1 MSIAKQIEQDF
12 VTAYKA
18 KEQLR
23 VAVLRML
30 KTAIKNRHVEL
41 MRELTDDEI
50 LDVIIKQIKQRQEA
64 EEQFRAANRAELAD
78 KESAEAD
85 ILRSYLPV
93 QLSREELAALVDK
106 IVNDLSASG
115 MKDMGRVMKA
125 IMDSHK
131 GRVDGKAV
139 SELVKARL
147 S

>member
-1 MSIAKQIEQDF
+1 MSLARQIEQDF
-12 VTAYKA
+12 VSAYKA
-18 KEQLR
+18 KDQLR

-41 MRELTDDEI
+41 MRELSDDEI
-50 LDVIIKQIKQRQEA
+50 LEVVIRQVKQRQEA
-64 EEQFRAANRAELAD
+64 EEQFRAAGRAELAD
-78 KESAEAD
+78 KEASEAD
-85 ILRSYLPV
+85 ILRSYLPA

-106 IVNDLSASG
+106 IVKDLGASG
-115 MKDMGRVMKA
+115 VKDMGKVMKA
-125 IMDSHK
+125 IMDNYK

>member
-41 MRELTDDEI
+41 MRELSDDEI
-50 LDVIIKQIKQRQEA
+50 LDVIIRQVKQRQEA

-85 ILRSYLPV
+85 ILRSYLPA
-93 QLSREELAALVDK
+93 QLSREELATLVDK
-106 IVNDLSASG
+106 IVIDLGASG
-115 MKDMGRVMKA
+115 LKDMGRVMKA

>member
-41 MRELTDDEI
+41 MRELSDDEI
-50 LDVIIKQIKQRQEA
+50 LDVIIKQVKQRQEA

-85 ILRSYLPV
+85 ILRSYLPA

-106 IVNDLSASG
+106 IVIDLGASG
-115 MKDMGRVMKA
+115 LKDMGRVMKA

>member
-50 LDVIIKQIKQRQEA
+50 LDVIIRQVKQRQEA

-85 ILRSYLPV
+85 ILRSYLPA

-106 IVNDLSASG
+106 IVIDLGASG
-115 MKDMGRVMKA
+115 LKDMGRVMKA

>member
-1 MSIAKQIEQDF
+1 MSISHQIEQDF

-18 KEQLR
+18 KEDLK

-30 KTAIKNRHVEL
+30 KTAIKNRRVEL
-41 MRELTDDEI
+41 MRDLTDDEI
-50 LDVIIKQIKQRQEA
+50 LDVVIKQVKQRQEA
-64 EEQFRAANRAELAD
+64 EEQFRAANRTELAD

-85 ILRSYLPV
+85 ILRSYLPA
-93 QLSREELAALVDK
+93 QLSREELATLVDK
-106 IVNDLSASG
+106 IVIDLGASG
-115 MKDMGRVMKA
+115 LKDMGRVMKA

>member
-1 MSIAKQIEQDF
+1 MSISHQIEQDF

-18 KEQLR
+18 KEELK

-30 KTAIKNRHVEL
+30 KTAIKNRRVEL
-41 MRELTDDEI
+41 MRDLTDDEI
-50 LDVIIKQIKQRQEA
+50 LDVIIKQVKQRQEA
-64 EEQFRAANRAELAD
+64 EEQFRAANRTELAD

-85 ILRSYLPV
+85 ILRSYLPA
-93 QLSREELAALVDK
+93 QLSREELATLVDK
-106 IVNDLSASG
+106 IVIDLGASG
-115 MKDMGRVMKA
+115 LKDMGRVMKA

>member
-41 MRELTDDEI
+41 MRELSDDEI
-50 LDVIIKQIKQRQEA
+50 LDVIIRQVKQRQEA

-85 ILRSYLPV
+85 ILRSYLPA

-106 IVNDLSASG
+106 IVIDLGASG
-115 MKDMGRVMKA
+115 LKDMGRVMKA

>member
-41 MRELTDDEI
+41 MRELSDDEI
-50 LDVIIKQIKQRQEA
+50 LDVIIKQVKQRQEA

-85 ILRSYLPV
+85 ILRSYLPA
-93 QLSREELAALVDK
+93 QISREELAALVDR
-106 IVNDLSASG
+106 IVIDLGASG
-115 MKDMGRVMKA
+115 LKDMGRVMKA
-125 IMDSHK
+125 IMDNHK

>member
-41 MRELTDDEI
+41 MRELSDDEV
-50 LDVIIKQIKQRQEA
+50 LDVIIKQVKQRQEA
-64 EEQFRAANRAELAD
+64 EEQFRAANRVELAD

-85 ILRSYLPV
+85 ILRSYLPA
-93 QLSREELAALVDK
+93 QISREELAALVDK
-106 IVNDLSASG
+106 IVIDLGASG
-115 MKDMGRVMKA
+115 LKDMGRVMKA
-125 IMDSHK
+125 IMDNHK

-139 SELVKARL
+139 SELVKSRL